1 MEEVTHMSIRFL
13 LYGILFGILII
24 MLIGHLLEDKQN
36 NKIIENLKLY
46 EQKEREKQSE
56 ASASK

>member
-1 MEEVTHMSIRFL
+1 MSIRFL